1 MVVVRAASR
10 GLCVVSGVRGLR
22 REVKR
27 ALRKLARNFLD
38 DVRTVRAAVRSSR
51 CAGPKTPSTPPPP
64 SRVPVT
70 PTGFLPVCASCF
82 LLPPGIVVPALP
94 VERLA
99 GLSERTLLS
108 SGEPG
113 VPSPARGLAR
123 WTDFQTSPTLV
134 VPASQ
139 AAQRTLLRSP
149 EHLDNLS
156 APVDP
161 GARAWSPFY
170 DSLPYYALH

>member
-10 GLCVVSGVRGLR
+10 GLCAVSGVRGLR

-27 ALRKLARNFLD
+27 ALRKLARNLLD

-82 LLPPGIVVPALP
+82 LLPPGIVVPALS
-94 VERLA
+94 VKRLA
-99 GLSERTLLS
+99 GFTERTLLS

-113 VPSPARGLAR
+113 VPSPARGLA
-123 WTDFQTSPTLV
+123 P
-134 VPASQ
+134 
-139 AAQRTLLRSP
+139 
-149 EHLDNLS
+149 
-156 APVDP
+156 
-161 GARAWSPFY
+161 
-170 DSLPYYALH
+170 